1 MTLPEP
7 FLTRME
13 RLLGAEYPAFL
24 ASYDEPAA
32 RGLRLNLLR
41 VPADAALPFPTEP
54 VAWCPSG
61 RRYSGDLRPGLHPW
75 HDAGVYY
82 IQEPS
87 AMVVAE
93 AAAPRSGDWV
103 LDLCAAPGGKS
114 SHLASLMGGQGL
126 LVANEIHPQRAKIL
140 SRNIERMGIANALV
154 TCESPARLAARFP
167 AAFDRIIVDA
177 PCSGEGMF
185 RKDEAAIAE
194 WSEGN
199 VALCAAR
206 QDEILDEAVKMLAPG
221 GRIVYSTCTFAPEE
235 DEGTVSRFLARHP
248 EFEVEPLPLWPGTD
262 PGRADW
268 YSPAAPGI
276 EGSRRLF
283 PHHLNGEGHFVV
295 RLARRGEP
303 DTPSLH
309 SRPVLPAEKLP
320 DLGDWRTFCRE
331 VLTAEPKGRLALFG
345 GALCLLPDGVGD
357 LRGLTVLRPGLVL
370 GQLKKNRF
378 EPDHALAMALSPAG
392 VRQEVALTAEDPRTL
407 AFLRGETLPVDR
419 SLSGYALVTVDSF
432 PLGWGKASRGTL
444 KNHLPKGLRRL
455 G

>member
-93 AAAPRSGDWV
+93 AAAPRPGDWV

-177 PCSGEGMF
+177 PCSGVT
-185 RKDEAAIAE
+185 KDTLLD
-194 WSEGN
+194 ST
-199 VALCAAR
+199 LCL
-206 QDEILDEAVKMLAPG
+206 ILTANIEETPVGEKMYIKDTKYLKDDPLYNELVN
-221 GRIVYSTCTFAPEE
+221 RFYSTIVDINEDIIKKFLITFVNAKYTFVLYEE
-235 DEGTVSRFLARHP
+235 QD
-248 EFEVEPLPLWPGTD
+248 
-262 PGRADW
+262 
-268 YSPAAPGI
+268 I
-276 EGSRRLF
+276 
-283 PHHLNGEGHFVV
+283 
-295 RLARRGEP
+295 
-303 DTPSLH
+303 
-309 SRPVLPAEKLP
+309 
-320 DLGDWRTFCRE
+320 
-331 VLTAEPKGRLALFG
+331 
-345 GALCLLPDGVGD
+345 
-357 LRGLTVLRPGLVL
+357 L
-370 GQLKKNRF
+370 GQEITLNKRELISELENF
-378 EPDHALAMALSPAG
+378 LIMANTSISLENLNTNLS
-392 VRQEVALTAEDPRTL
+392 
-407 AFLRGETLPVDR
+407 
-419 SLSGYALVTVDSF
+419 
-432 PLGWGKASRGTL
+432 
-444 KNHLPKGLRRL
+444 
-455 G
+455 